1 VAEVTDLT
9 REDVGAAIEI
19 AHKAF
24 QVYKEMTARQRRLL
38 LREWIDAIKEN
49 KEDLAAICTI
59 ELAKPFSESLVT
71 VEYGLSFLERFEGL
85 IEHVGG
91 ETIPAARN
99 NNRIFTIRQ
108 PQGVGTL
115 KIPIQ
120 ATTNLE
126 KWPR

>member
-1 VAEVTDLT
+1 M
-9 REDVGAAIEI
+9 REAIEV

-24 QVYKEMTARQRRLL
+24 QAYKKLTARQRRYL
-38 LREWIDAIKEN
+38 LRDWIDAIKEN
-49 KEDLAAICTI
+49 KDDLAAICTI

-91 ETIPAARN
+91 QTIPAARN

-108 PQGVGTL
+108 PQGVGTSKPSLPL
-115 KIPIQ
+115 KHSYHIIN
-120 ATTNLE
+120 T
-126 KWPR
+126 